1 MAVVVNEDLGAFFV
15 QTPVVNDWLFYSV
28 LNHANYKATGG
39 GLEFI
44 YKRIIPSHKLVK
56 YSSIYCCHS
65 SRPTELARTEQS
77 IVRKKVP
84 FG

>member
-1 MAVVVNEDLGAFFV
+1 MEVVNGDQGAFFI
-15 QTPVVNDWLFYSV
+15 QTLVVNGWLFYST

-56 YSSIYCCHS
+56 DTCIYCCHS
-65 SRPTELARTEQS
+65 SRPTELAPTQQS
-77 IVRKKVP
+77 CEKK
-84 FG
+84 